1 MYQQLMITSIIA
13 SLYYGISQRKY
24 MYEEYGFVQ
33 EYE

>member
-1 MYQQLMITSIIA
+1 MITSITA
-13 SLYYGISQRKY
+13 GQYYGISQRKY